1 MADNWTGNSQNVSD
15 GAPNNPIR
23 TAEWVGDTL
32 NVHRGSLSGTSMRYH
47 ELALQRWLN
56 GIFLLRWGVPVPVV
70 FTSPMDAFSLFSKLW
85 SEANNP
91 FQYLLDVKD
100 DCGNPIYQPYP
111 APVRYPVMSVYRKG
125 WKYRNYQNFSI
136 HRMRWI
142 NWPTVSDAAQL
153 NDAGTHQQGTEM
165 TRCNLG
171 EVTTSRYP
179 MAFDYRFQI
188 DHFCNRPD
196 TQAFFLSQ
204 LFREF
209 WRSGGPTLQ
218 TWIKVDYP
226 GSWGNKL
233 VRLYI
238 DGDIENLTPE
248 EPEEGKNV
256 EYRTSFTVVLEG
268 YDIDLN
274 FEIYPALWKVIFR
287 EGSAVSPADVTAAFD
302 LREHSESSII
312 DYREKTTVMPPAGTC
327 AVNLRTLRD
336 EAMQVH
342 EIQMTTLTVTGTGPL
357 GFPGYP
363 PAAGV
368 ELFGAFGISV
378 MPPPPP
384 LFVYGTEAGTTAWGF
399 FSGSHAGTDVYID
412 AGTWSDAGTGSS
424 AFHVGSMDLYIYI
437 EQAGESGAFTGGTH
451 FPTIISGGSYF
462 EAGSI
467 GGAFTVGTYADTIV
481 SVTAGTEA
489 GTLSGAFGTG
499 TYLFVAID
507 GGSYYE
513 SGSLSSGFTAGTY
526 AAQIIAAGTYYEA
539 GSMTGGFYIGTYA

>member
-32 NVHRGSLSGTSMRYH
+32 NVRRGSLSSISMRYH

-56 GIFLLRWGVPVPVV
+56 GIFLLRWGAPIPVV
-70 FTSPMDAFSLFSKLW
+70 FTSPMDAFSLFNKLW

-91 FQYLLDVKD
+91 FQYLLSVVD
-100 DCGNPIYQPYP
+100 DKGVPCYQPYP
-111 APVRYPVMSVYRKG
+111 APVRYPVMSVHRKG
-125 WKYRNYQNFSI
+125 WKLRNFQNFSI

-153 NDAGTHQQGTEM
+153 NDAGTHQQGVDM

-209 WRSGGPTLQ
+209 WRTGGPTLQ

-226 GSWGNKL
+226 GSWGSKI
-233 VRLYI
+233 VRLYV
-238 DGDIENLTPE
+238 DGEIENLTPE

-287 EGSAVSPADVTAAFD
+287 EGSVVSPAEVTEAFD
-302 LREHSESSII
+302 LREHPESSII
-312 DYREKTTVMPPAGTC
+312 DYREKTTVMPPPGTC
-327 AVNLRTLRD
+327 AIGLRTLRD

-342 EIQMTTLTVTGTGPL
+342 EIQFLTLTVTGTGPL

-363 PAAGV
+363 PAAGAAD
-368 ELFGAFGISV
+368 FGSMTLSV
-378 MPPPPP
+378 LPP
-384 LFVYGTEAGTTAWGF
+384 LPPALSSGTEAGTFSAGF
-399 FSGSHAGTDVYID
+399 YMGSHYGTDTFLNAGTYTDS
-412 AGTWSDAGTGSS
+412 GFSQW
-424 AFHVGSMDLYIYI
+424 AFHVGSMDLFVQS
-437 EQAGESGAFTGGTH
+437 EVAHGTTAFDAGTYFQVTVSDGTSYESGTSAVSF
-451 FPTIISGGSYF
+451 
-462 EAGSI
+462 SI
-467 GGAFTVGTYADTIV
+467 GTYVSTTVAVD
-481 SVTAGTEA
+481 AGTEA
-489 GTLSGAFGTG
+489 GSVAFAFGTG
-499 TYLFVAID
+499 TYIDVVVD

-513 SGSLSSGFTAGTY
+513 SGTASQAFNAGTH
-526 AAQIIAAGTYYEA
+526 AALILSAGTFYEA
-539 GSMTGGFYIGTYA
+539 GSIVAGFYTGTYL

>member
-32 NVHRGSLSGTSMRYH
+32 KTHRGSLASTSMRYH

-91 FQYLLDVKD
+91 FQYLLSVVDEKGVP
-100 DCGNPIYQPYP
+100 CYQPYP

-125 WKYRNYQNFSI
+125 WKFRNFQNFSI

-142 NWPTVSDAAQL
+142 NWPTVSDAAELQ
-153 NDAGTHQQGTEM
+153 DSGTHQQGTQM
-165 TRCNLG
+165 TRCSLG

-196 TQAFFLSQ
+196 TQAFFLQQ

-209 WRSGGPTLQ
+209 WRTGGPTLQ

-274 FEIYPALWKVIFR
+274 FEIYPALWKVLFR
-287 EGSAVSPADVTAAFD
+287 EGSASPSEVNAAFDFTGTYD
-302 LREHSESSII
+302 LREHPESTII
-312 DYREKTTVMPPAGTC
+312 DYREKTTVMPPPGTC
-327 AVNLRTLRD
+327 AISLRTLRD

-342 EIQMTTLTVTGTGPL
+342 DIQFTTVVVTGTGPL

-363 PAAGV
+363 PAAGA
-368 ELFGAFGISV
+368 ETFGGGTITV
-378 MPPPPP
+378 LPPPPP
-384 LFVYGTEAGTTAWGF
+384 ALASGTESGSYTAGFYGGAMDLFVYSEAAAGTNA
-399 FSGSHAGTDVYID
+399 FSS
-412 AGTWSDAGTGSS
+412 
-424 AFHVGSMDLYIYI
+424 
-437 EQAGESGAFTGGTH
+437 
-451 FPTIISGGSYF
+451 GSYF
-462 EAGSI
+462 SVSVSGGTVSDSGS
-467 GGAFTVGTYADTIV
+467 AAWSFGTGVYV
-481 SVTAGTEA
+481 SVT
-489 GTLSGAFGTG
+489 
-499 TYLFVAID
+499 VD

-513 SGSLSSGFTAGTY
+513 SGTTSQAFVAGTY
-526 AAQIIAAGTYYEA
+526 VAI
-539 GSMTGGFYIGTYA
+539 